1 MSKKILTRMIVF
13 LFSLF
18 CLLPVVITI
27 SSSFM
32 SYNELSGGLYFIPKD
47 FSLHQFEQILLR
59 TPQYLLW
66 FWNSVKVSLLII
78 IIAIPL
84 SLMAAYGFS
93 KFTFPFKDA
102 LFFLY
107 IIVMLMPF
115 QATLVPQYIT
125 LKQLNLLDT
134 TAAIVLPNAFS
145 AFGAFLMT
153 QFMRGI
159 DNELI
164 DAAKMDGMT
173 DFTIFFRIIIP
184 LSKPAISSLFI
195 LLFIE
200 SWSMIEQPMI
210 FINDP
215 SKFPLALYLGKIS
228 STLYAGGTIFL
239 ILPLFIYL
247 FAYEDLVEGISLGR
261 IK

>member
-1 MSKKILTRMIVF
+1 MGKKILTRMIIV
-13 LFSLF
+13 LFSMF
-18 CLLPVVITI
+18 CLFPVVITI

-32 SYNELSGGLYFIPKD
+32 SYNELSGELHLIPRD
-47 FSLHQFEQILLR
+47 FSLYQFEQILLR

-66 FWNSVKVSLLII
+66 FWNSVKVSFLII

-134 TAAIVLPNAFS
+134 TASIVLPNAFN

-164 DAAKMDGMT
+164 DAAKMDGMS
-173 DFTIFFRIIIP
+173 DLSIFSRIIIP
-184 LSKPAISSLFI
+184 LSKPVISSLFI

-215 SKFPLALYLGKIS
+215 SKLPLSVYLGKVS

-239 ILPLFIYL
+239 ILPLLIYL
-247 FAYEDLVEGISLGR
+247 FGYEDLVEGISLGS